1 MKLRSDSR
9 EEQARAALL
18 AKRRRLAHVAAALLL
33 LALLLILV
41 MGAIQ
46 TLEATAAPPSDIT
59 SVHTVEPVPRWP
71 SGGCRHRG
79 SCLGGGST

>member
-1 MKLRSDSR
+1 LHHEARGMNLRSDSR

-46 TLEATAAPPSDIT
+46 TLESDRCAAQG
-59 SVHTVEPVPRWP
+59 H
-71 SGGCRHRG
+71 H
-79 SCLGGGST
+79 LSTHC